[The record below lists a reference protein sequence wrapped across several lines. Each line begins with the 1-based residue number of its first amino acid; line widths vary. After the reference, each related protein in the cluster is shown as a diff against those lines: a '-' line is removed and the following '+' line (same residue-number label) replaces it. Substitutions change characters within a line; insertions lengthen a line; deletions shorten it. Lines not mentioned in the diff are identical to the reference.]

1 MAYLVA
7 FIDAENWMSRT
18 RFRNNG
24 KIKKNNF
31 RKCKITFS
39 NGCQIFPIILIFK
52 SFDIQRTI
60 FCIFYKITFNLL
72 RKND

>member
-24 KIKKNNF
+24 KIKK
-31 RKCKITFS
+31 I
-39 NGCQIFPIILIFK
+39 IFENVKLHFQMVARFFP
-52 SFDIQRTI
+52 
-60 FCIFYKITFNLL
+60 
-72 RKND
+72 